1 MFNHEITEMWS
12 PAGNYNQSRICRKGV
27 SSSLFPSDSLQSQLY
42 NFIEIAHIDHTIY
55 GVENDCRNFR
65 SNPMDSFCKNQEKS
79 KNGCFLALFGLISAM
94 FFTSQPFIGIAHKGF
109 QYGVE

>member
-1 MFNHEITEMWS
+1 MWS
-12 PAGNYNQSRICRKGV
+12 PAGNYNQSRVCCKGV
-27 SSSLFPSDSLQSQLY
+27 SSGLFPSEPLQSQFY
-42 NFIEIAHIDHTIY
+42 NFIETAHINHTIY

-94 FFTSQPFIGIAHKGF
+94 LFTSQPFIGIAHKGF